1 MRHAALDTFPRNE
14 RRMILKTASK
24 ARASGLWGEWE
35 AVELPNGIAPGG
47 WLKEI
52 RRAHRNKV
60 FSVLERPLASGVV
73 HLAVTSL
80 SEIRPSWWEMQ
91 RIKCELA
98 GEQATAV
105 EVYPPSDEVVD
116 EANMFHIWVLPEA
129 LPFSLF
135 RRVG

>member
-1 MRHAALDTFPRNE
+1 MKAGLLDFDRNQ
-14 RRMILKTASK
+14 RRQILKAEER
-24 ARASGLWGEWE
+24 ARATGLWGAWE
-35 AVELPNGIAPGG
+35 AIEMPNGIAPRG

-52 RRAHRNKV
+52 ARAHRNKV
-60 FSVLERPLASGVV
+60 FSVLERPLANGVI
-73 HLAVTSL
+73 HLAVSSL

-98 GEQATAV
+98 GETTTAV

-129 LPFSLF
+129 LPFSLY
-135 RRVG
+135 RRVD